1 MVLMRYSYYDLGFV
15 KSETI
20 VTINLSASANV
31 HLMDSENY
39 TRYSRGDKFR
49 AYGGYISR
57 SPVSFTIPSS
67 GYWFVT
73 IDLGGYDGIVSH
85 SCLIEEPVGKG
96 DYESIGW
103 QIQDDNDDAIVKVTS
118 RYLEKNPQYGSP
130 EIERTDLLVF
140 DKETGKHIHLTVDD
154 QAHILNL
161 HKPK

>member
-1 MVLMRYSYYDLGFV
+1 M
-15 KSETI
+15 
-20 VTINLSASANV
+20 
-31 HLMDSENY
+31 
-39 TRYSRGDKFR
+39 
-49 AYGGYISR
+49 
-57 SPVSFTIPSS
+57 
-67 GYWFVT
+67 
-73 IDLGGYDGIVSH
+73 
-85 SCLIEEPVGKG
+85 GKG

-154 QAHILNL
+154 QANILNW